1 MNQYDNYLAKQVE
14 DYLTGCMPTP
24 CMPTPISVNEDGVAN
39 YSCEE
44 CDKRDCEFWRVFN
57 DE

>member
-14 DYLTGCMPTP
+14 DYLTGCMPTS
-24 CMPTPISVNEDGVAN
+24 ISVNEDGVAN

-57 DE
+57 DK